1 MGAQGS
7 TRKLVGAKSLPKHGG
22 ERTWAAAQA
31 RSASLSAD
39 EGLCF
44 TSCVRGTGGM
54 EEQDGQ
60 GEVPVMKGLFL
71 ILCFIRGFLQ
81 HNFF

>member
-1 MGAQGS
+1 MVGSGSGLLLRQGAPPCLKMEGCGLQA
-7 TRKLVGAKSLPKHGG
+7 VCGA
-22 ERTWAAAQA
+22 
-31 RSASLSAD
+31 
-39 EGLCF
+39 
-44 TSCVRGTGGM
+44 RGAV

-71 ILCFIRGFLQ
+71 ILCFIMGFLQ